1 MKFQLQMEDK
11 FLILRLS
18 LLVLLFFS
26 NSYAVSVLIAIKP
39 FQYEQ
44 KITKSDLRLI
54 TIDKLRK
61 NCKPLTLDDLKKDE
75 YITTHYINDK
85 SIICK
90 KDVKVYKKQGVTFK
104 FGALEIEKKGRVI
117 YENDDFI
124 RIKKIDG
131 TIEKIYKDGK
141 IR

>member
-1 MKFQLQMEDK
+1 M
-11 FLILRLS
+11 ILRLS
-18 LLVLLFFS
+18 LLILLFIS
-26 NSYAVSVLIAIKP
+26 NSYAISVLIAIKP
-39 FQYEQ
+39 FQYEE
-44 KITKSDLRLI
+44 KIKKSDLRLI
-54 TIDKLRK
+54 TIEKLRK
-61 NCKPLTLDDLKKDE
+61 NCTPLTLKDLKKSE

-90 KDVKVYKKQGVTFK
+90 KDVKVYKKEGVTFK
-104 FGALEIEKKGRVI
+104 FGALEIEKKGRII

>member
-1 MKFQLQMEDK
+1 M
-11 FLILRLS
+11 ILRLS
-18 LLVLLFFS
+18 LILSLFFVS
-26 NSYAVSVLIAIKP
+26 SYAVSVLIAKEP
-39 FQYEQ
+39 FQYEE
-44 KITKSDLRLI
+44 KLKKSKLRLI
-54 TIDKLRK
+54 KIDKLRK
-61 NCKPLTLDDLKKDE
+61 NCEPLTISDLNKDE

-90 KDVKVYKKQGVTFK
+90 KDVKVFKNEGVTFK
-104 FGALEIEKKGRVI
+104 FGPLEIEKKGRII
-117 YENDDFI
+117 YENDEFI